1 MKALF
6 RIQSDALYHH
16 HTQNYC
22 NYDFNV
28 CLSCHKV
35 LDHFYSLMWLLW
47 LLWLCGRLVWSCF
60 KQFCDRYCKNN
71 DRCQLKMSSLSL
83 SSCGSVMVPH
93 TSIQSSSRDKT
104 TQRRSSCPPTLHLR
118 FLLLQVS
125 LCQYIQTFS
134 TSTLRMMR
142 NGWFFFFS
150 LPVILS
156 RTLFTWTCQQHSIR
170 AVIPRRTQSWASCQP
185 WSPEAF
191 RLDLLVPLYSP
202 PSDLRRGLQVRLTT
216 DSLLNSLSLNVT
228 KALVVRVV
236 LVTTS
241 ESSLLV
247 TDYVSFFIFF

>member
-47 LLWLCGRLVWSCF
+47 LCGRLVWSCF
-60 KQFCDRYCKNN
+60 KQFGDRYCKNN

-134 TSTLRMMR
+134 TSTFRMMR
-142 NGWFFFFS
+142 NGWFFF
-150 LPVILS
+150 
-156 RTLFTWTCQQHSIR
+156 
-170 AVIPRRTQSWASCQP
+170 
-185 WSPEAF
+185 SP
-191 RLDLLVPLYSP
+191 
-202 PSDLRRGLQVRLTT
+202 
-216 DSLLNSLSLNVT
+216 SLSFYLGLSSPG
-228 KALVVRVV
+228 LV
-236 LVTTS
+236 
-241 ESSLLV
+241 SS
-247 TDYVSFFIFF
+247 TRFE